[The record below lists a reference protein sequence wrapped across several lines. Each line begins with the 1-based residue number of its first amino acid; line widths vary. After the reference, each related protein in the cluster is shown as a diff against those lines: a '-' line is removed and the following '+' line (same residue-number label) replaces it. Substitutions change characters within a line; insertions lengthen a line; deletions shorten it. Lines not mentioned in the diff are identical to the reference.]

1 MNLACGEVTAAVGLG
16 LSLNGQRAD
25 EAAKGN
31 AESTEMLHTEDSI
44 TDWAKVKESREWDF
58 CLTCSDWCR

>member
-16 LSLNGQRAD
+16 RSLYGKRAD

-31 AESTEMLHTEDSI
+31 AESTEIVHIKDSI

>member
-1 MNLACGEVTAAVGLG
+1 MNLAWSEVTAAVGLG

-31 AESTEMLHTEDSI
+31 AESTEMIHIEDPI
-44 TDWAKVKESREWDF
+44 TDRAKVKESREWDF